1 MPSRVLRPM
10 SEFDPSE
17 PATLHDRRNDR
28 MIAWSPAFEW
38 EFKRHARQHEP
49 GVVVF
54 EGLLLDGWKQVEDRA
69 LK

>member
-38 EFKRHARQHEP
+38 EFKRHARSKSP
-49 GVVVF
+49 ASSYSKVSCLTG
-54 EGLLLDGWKQVEDRA
+54 GSR
-69 LK
+69 